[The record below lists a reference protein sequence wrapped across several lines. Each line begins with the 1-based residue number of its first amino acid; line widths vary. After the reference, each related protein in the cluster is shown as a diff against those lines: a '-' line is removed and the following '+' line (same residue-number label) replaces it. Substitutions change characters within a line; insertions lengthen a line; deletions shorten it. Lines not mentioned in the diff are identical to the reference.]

1 MQAQELLKI
10 RKSLKMSR
18 PVFAEESGISK
29 RMLQYYEAGTH
40 EIGKCSENSILW
52 VAHTNKWRKKLT
64 AGKKDAKN

>member
-18 PVFAEESGISK
+18 PIFAAESGISE
-29 RMLQYYEAGTH
+29 RMLSYYEKGVHA
-40 EIGKCSENSILW
+40 IRKCSENSILW

-64 AGKKDAKN
+64 EKNK